1 MVVGFNHN
9 FRYKG
14 ELYHVQTEDSGVRNP
29 HIVTLLYT
37 GGTIISS
44 KKTSYANQLQSDNL
58 EKQVEEIMKAQHRE
72 MLRRLRDGELDE
84 LIRRAARAA
93 TAGAPM
99 TEEKPDLVPAPV
111 VAAPA
116 VPRAPMITTAKP
128 VPTVAAAAAP
138 SVPPA
143 VIRPTPSAP
152 AVAAP
157 APKPVPESSKERVVE
172 VSLDDLILSYL
183 AGDDKR

>member
-9 FRYKG
+9 FRYQG
-14 ELYHVQTEDSGVRNP
+14 ALYHVQTEDSGVRNP

-37 GGTIISS
+37 GGSIISS
-44 KKTSYANQLQSDNL
+44 KKTSYAHLLQNANL

-84 LIRRAARAA
+84 LIARATRAA
-93 TAGAPM
+93 TAGAPA
-99 TEEKPDLVPAPV
+99 TKAKPAPPPTPTPALPPATTPATV
-111 VAAPA
+111 KPASPIAATPPAPAAPPTPVAPVADAPAAPA
-116 VPRAPMITTAKP
+116 AQ
-128 VPTVAAAAAP
+128 
-138 SVPPA
+138 PP
-143 VIRPTPSAP
+143 
-152 AVAAP
+152 
-157 APKPVPESSKERVVE
+157 KQRVVE